1 MPVLIDWYIETQK
14 IIIADKIS
22 MIRFLNKDMAFMLQ
36 LKEKTK
42 DPEFIFRI
50 NCMIQDFQKYV
61 LHLGKSIE
69 KIGGGSVNEKKDY
82 EIISSIEMKCE
93 IDERKDPEE
102 AILSNLPSL
111 DEAVKGF
118 LPGELIA
125 ISGPTKNGKTLFAQ
139 SLTNEFTKQNAFP
152 LWFSFEVVLKYFL

>member
-42 DPEFIFRI
+42 DPELIFRI

-69 KIGGGSVNEKKDY
+69 KNRRWIREREERLRNHIVDRDEVRDRREKGSGRGDTQQ
-82 EIISSIEMKCE
+82 
-93 IDERKDPEE
+93 
-102 AILSNLPSL
+102 
-111 DEAVKGF
+111 
-118 LPGELIA
+118 
-125 ISGPTKNGKTLFAQ
+125 PTLAG
-139 SLTNEFTKQNAFP
+139 
-152 LWFSFEVVLKYFL
+152 